1 MKYFTADQIYTN
13 TRAPISGKV
22 IVTDD
27 DGTIIDIV
35 KSDSVSADVLHI
47 TGAIVPGFVNAHC
60 HLELSH
66 LKDRL
71 ATGTG
76 LIPFIKSVV
85 TQRDFPKEVIQEA
98 TYTADEEMY
107 NNGIVAVGD
116 ISNQLDTAACKSKS
130 LINYYTFVEMFDL
143 LQEDQAETLF
153 RQYLEVYDGQS
164 DSNGNKKSCVPHA
177 PYTVSKRLFRL
188 INDQNTA
195 AKTVSLHNQETWH
208 ENEFFTN
215 RKGGLIEFFESFGI
229 DINEFKAT
237 GKTSIHYAL
246 DNMHPSQKT
255 LFIHN
260 TMSTEEDITAAHDWN
275 QNCYWVTCP
284 NANLFIEN
292 KLPDYRKFMNQ
303 NAKMAIGTDSLS
315 SNWQLSIFE
324 ELKTIQ
330 KYQSYLDSET
340 LVKWSSYYG
349 AEALGYDELGS
360 IEKGKKPGLVALEG
374 NFGNGNLVFELVER
388 YYRLI

>member
-1 MKYFTADQIYTN
+1 MKYFTANYIYTN
-13 TRAPISGKV
+13 TSAPISDK
-22 IVTDD
+22 IIITDD
-27 DGTIIDIV
+27 DGAVIDLV
-35 KSDSVSADVLHI
+35 KSDSVSADVLNI

-66 LKDRL
+66 LKGLLD
-71 ATGTG
+71 TGAG

-85 TQRDFPKEVIQEA
+85 TQRDFPEEVIQEA
-98 TYTADEEMY
+98 IYGADKEMCK
-107 NNGIVAVGD
+107 NGIVAVGD
-116 ISNQLDTAACKSKS
+116 ISNQIDTAECKSKS
-130 LINYYTFVEMFDL
+130 PINYYTFVEMFDF
-143 LQEDQAETLF
+143 LQEDQAEKYF
-153 RQYLEVYDGQS
+153 QQYLEVYEGQS
-164 DSNGNKKSCVPHA
+164 DNNGNKKSCVPHA

-208 ENEFFTN
+208 ENEFFRN
-215 RKGGLIEFFESFGI
+215 RKGGLIEFFASFGI

-260 TMSTEEDITAAHDWN
+260 TMSTEEDITAARDWN

-292 KLPDYRKFMNQ
+292 KLPDYRKFINQ
-303 NAKMAIGTDSLS
+303 NAKMAVGTDSLS
-315 SNWQLSIFE
+315 SNWQLSILE

-330 KYQSYLDSET
+330 KYQSHLDNEM
-340 LVKWSSYYG
+340 LIKWSSYYA
-349 AEALGYDELGS
+349 AEALGYDQLGS

-388 YYRLI
+388 CYRLI